1 MAREVGGDKQGGGG
15 RGRCLYIGGQSSTD
29 KGDRGR
35 GFAGFTLSY
44 AICLALRGPWT
55 SPISNIFTGSTVVG
69 PSLAIN
75 MQYTMQIA
83 TVKYCTTNVLS
94 PPLGDVMTILSV
106 DQAPVRL
113 SPTNDKTNE
122 MGES

>member
-1 MAREVGGDKQGGGG
+1 VEISKVEVGGGDVFI
-15 RGRCLYIGGQSSTD
+15 LAGQSSTD